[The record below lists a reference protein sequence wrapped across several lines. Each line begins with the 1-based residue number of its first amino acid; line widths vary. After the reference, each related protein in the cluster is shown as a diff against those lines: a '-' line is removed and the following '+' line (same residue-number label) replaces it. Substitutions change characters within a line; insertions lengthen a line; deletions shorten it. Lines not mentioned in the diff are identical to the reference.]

1 MAEVLLAN
9 EELTVLGGPS
19 SVSVDVGIGATG
31 DRGSITYAVSADP
44 RLATTTKPSDI
55 KVYDIA
61 IVINPSES
69 DYRVMYQK
77 TGPGSEDW
85 SELIDLN
92 LTETQTKTVK
102 NISDDYTLLAS
113 DRFSIIRSTASTA
126 ISITIDDVLS
136 IGESIQVIQDGTG
149 VVSFAVGSGANV
161 IAKDW
166 ANKAISDQYGLVEIV
181 CVAEGEYRVIGDIS

>member
-1 MAEVLLAN
+1 MAEILLAS

-31 DRGSITYAVSADP
+31 ERGSLTYAVSADP
-44 RLATTTKPSDI
+44 RLATTTKPSNI

-92 LTETQTKTVK
+92 LSETKTKDVK
-102 NISDDYTLLAS
+102 NISDNYTLLSS
-113 DRFSIIRSTASTA
+113 DRFSVIRSTASSA
-126 ISITIDDVLS
+126 IAITIEDIFSV
-136 IGESIQVIQDGTG
+136 GESLQIIQDGTG
-149 VVSFAVGSGANV
+149 VVSFVADSGINL

-166 ANKAISDQYGLVEIV
+166 VNQEISSQYGLVEIV

>member
-1 MAEVLLAN
+1 MAEVLLSS

-31 DRGSITYAVSADP
+31 DRGSIIYAVSADP

-55 KVYDIA
+55 KVYDIT
-61 IVINPSES
+61 IVIDPSQS

-77 TGPGSEDW
+77 IGPGSEDW

-92 LTETQTKTVK
+92 LTETQAKTVK
-102 NISDDYTLLAS
+102 NISENYTLLES
-113 DRFSIIRSTASTA
+113 DRASIVRSTSSTA
-126 ISITIDDVLS
+126 VTITIEDVLS

-149 VVSFAVGSGANV
+149 VVSFAVGSGVNV

-166 ANKAISDQYGLVEIV
+166 VSKAISDQYGSVEII
-181 CVAEGEYRVIGDIS
+181 CVASGEYRVIGDIS